1 MRTKKEV
8 YRQEQT
14 EIVDKIL
21 EILAIIKQLC
31 KVRYKITRKD
41 HRIYKNGGIDLID
54 VSLFDLYKDENLP
67 KNSISL
73 AYSLTFKSNNKTLT
87 DKEIDKYMD
96 NIIKN
101 LKKKL
106 NIIQR

>member
-41 HRIYKNGGIDLID
+41 HRIYKDDGIVIRTI
-54 VSLFDLYKDENLP
+54 LYHFQD
-67 KNSISL
+67 I
-73 AYSLTFKSNNKTLT
+73 
-87 DKEIDKYMD
+87 
-96 NIIKN
+96 
-101 LKKKL
+101 
-106 NIIQR
+106 